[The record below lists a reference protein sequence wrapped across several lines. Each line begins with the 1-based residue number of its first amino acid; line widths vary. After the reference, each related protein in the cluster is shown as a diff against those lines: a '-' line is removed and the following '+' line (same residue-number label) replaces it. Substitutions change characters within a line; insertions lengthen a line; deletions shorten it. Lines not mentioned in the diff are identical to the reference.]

1 MSSEA
6 PQRPLEQMGISPEV
20 VLPDGILT
28 PSRAKSIRFS
38 QSRPGY
44 HYEEVEEFV
53 AQVQSSLDLY
63 AKILHGRDL
72 DIHKL
77 DEALSRAQVDL
88 KNKNNQI
95 EVLVAQ
101 EGIVQ
106 ANVDDSEVG
115 LLLEANEKLRTE
127 LLLAQQEAEKTKA
140 DLEALNVW
148 AEEAED
154 YINVL
159 KEQVENGGI
168 LEETPVN
175 EYIEEEPTFIEPT
188 YVEPEAEYNYEEE
201 IEEEY
206 VQEAPV
212 QIPRTQ
218 QTGPKFNFGNPPE
231 NFTYPTQDGT
241 PQARQ
246 TKPSLPPGIRLDD
259 LE

>member
-6 PQRPLEQMGISPEV
+6 PQRPLEQMGISPEA

-44 HYEEVEEFV
+44 HYEEVEEWV
-53 AQVQSSLDLY
+53 ALVQSSLDLY

-77 DEALSRAQVDL
+77 DEALSRSQVDL
-88 KNKNNQI
+88 RNKNNQI

-101 EGIVQ
+101 EGIAQ

-115 LLLEANEKLRTE
+115 LLLEANEKLRSE
-127 LLLAQQEAEKTKA
+127 LLLAQKEAEKTKA
-140 DLEALNVW
+140 DLEALNIW

-159 KEQVENGGI
+159 KEQVESND
-168 LEETPVN
+168 TV
-175 EYIEEEPTFIEPT
+175 EEPLYEDTE
-188 YVEPEAEYNYEEE
+188 YVEPEAEYVYEEE
-201 IEEEY
+201 LDEEPE
-206 VQEAPV
+206 QEAYVPPAPV
-212 QIPRTQ
+212 YVEQVPAQ
-218 QTGPKFNFGNPPE
+218 PTGPKFNFGNPPE
-231 NFTYPTQDGT
+231 NLTYPSQDGT
-241 PQARQ
+241 PQAKQ
-246 TKPSLPPGIRLDD
+246 NKPSLPPGIRLDD